1 MPKIKLTNGV
11 YQYKTIPIFEG
22 VKRINKEVAF
32 KNLCILKNELD
43 QYGVEFQITF
53 GTLLGAIREKDFIEH
68 DEDIDIL
75 VLGEKK
81 QQLFDL
87 LPELRKIGFEVA
99 RYDRRDLMSL
109 IKDGEYI
116 DFYFFSLKS
125 DRTRYC
131 SGIILPI
138 EIIDETIEYNFKGL
152 KVNIPKEYVAFLRYE
167 YGDNWMTPIQW
178 FDYESSRFSRLLII
192 IKTIAKEWLPD
203 FIFFRMVKSSEKKM
217 LNRYRPKLEK
227 FRKEQAQ
234 SFNVMK

>member
-22 VKRINKEVAF
+22 VKRINKEIAF

-43 QYGVEFQITF
+43 QYGIEFQITF

-68 DEDIDIL
+68 DEDIDLL

-99 RYDRRDLMSL
+99 RYDRRDLLSL

-116 DFYFFSLKS
+116 DFYFL
-125 DRTRYC
+125 
-131 SGIILPI
+131 
-138 EIIDETIEYNFKGL
+138 
-152 KVNIPKEYVAFLRYE
+152 
-167 YGDNWMTPIQW
+167 
-178 FDYESSRFSRLLII
+178 
-192 IKTIAKEWLPD
+192 
-203 FIFFRMVKSSEKKM
+203 
-217 LNRYRPKLEK
+217 
-227 FRKEQAQ
+227 
-234 SFNVMK
+234 SFN